1 MVKFNRLVLK
11 NHLTKKYK
19 KMSWLNSFFYVI
31 IFKSLEIPKKAK
43 LSNESIILSYEEN
56 ISYFRKSVNKKMDIV
71 HF

>member
-1 MVKFNRLVLK
+1 
-11 NHLTKKYK
+11 
-19 KMSWLNSFFYVI
+19 MSWLDSFFYVI

-43 LSNESIILSYEEN
+43 LLNESIILSYEEN